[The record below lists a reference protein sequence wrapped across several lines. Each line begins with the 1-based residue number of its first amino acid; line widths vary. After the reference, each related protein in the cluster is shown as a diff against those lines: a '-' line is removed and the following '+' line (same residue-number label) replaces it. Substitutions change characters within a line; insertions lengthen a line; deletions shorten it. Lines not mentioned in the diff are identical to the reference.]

1 MTKHYHNTPFD
12 IMKANLMKD
21 FGVADLTMKKSIS
34 LSITLYNINRFKKK
48 KMREQTQKAIDNYLA
63 NGGKI
68 TVIPPRGSE

>member
-1 MTKHYHNTPFD
+1 
-12 IMKANLMKD
+12 MKD